1 MTTTR
6 GNTAITTATN
16 TSARAPAA
24 TRTTG
29 TTNANAIAITVNTG
43 GESEGTSLPQR
54 RATKASWRLTCA
66 VQRDIPVLTIH
77 QSFDLI

>member
-1 MTTTR
+1 MRTTTR

-16 TSARAPAA
+16 TTARAPAA

-29 TTNANAIAITVNTG
+29 TTNAIAITVNTG
-43 GESEGTSLPQR
+43 GESEGSSLPQR